1 MTAASP
7 MLVAGLACAAI
18 AIVVSVGRFALGDA
32 IAAACNGA
40 ATLPAARSLVMQVL
54 AIALP
59 LVGAAAIAAIAAHLA
74 QTRAL
79 WLPRRTIRDAPALD
93 RGAVARTRSTAF
105 ELLAVMVIGAVG
117 FGWLW
122 IFAPRLAVLFELAPG
137 EMLRA
142 SAALGASFLA
152 ALAIAYLGI
161 GVVDAV
167 ARQIELANALAM
179 SSTEKREDDRLTS
192 ADPRWARQRALLA
205 RDTASEGAALAA
217 AVAGCAVVILG
228 EDLAIA
234 IAWDATKRPIP
245 TRIAVGR
252 RARATQLVGL
262 ARRHRIAVHRDPDLA
277 RALGD
282 GEGPVPETRWRT
294 LADVLVAV
302 RH

>member
-245 TRIAVGR
+245 TRIAVSR
-252 RARATQLVGL
+252 RAR
-262 ARRHRIAVHRDPDLA
+262 RIR
-277 RALGD
+277 G
-282 GEGPVPETRWRT
+282 
-294 LADVLVAV
+294 
-302 RH
+302 